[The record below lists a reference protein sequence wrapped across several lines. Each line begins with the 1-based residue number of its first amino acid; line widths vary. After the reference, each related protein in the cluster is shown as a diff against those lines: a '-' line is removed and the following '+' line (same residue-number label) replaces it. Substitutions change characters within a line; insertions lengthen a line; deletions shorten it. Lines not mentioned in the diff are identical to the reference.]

1 MNKVKFAVAGLHR
14 GQGHIVAAKYAPH
27 MEVVAVAD
35 LNRELADSVARQYN
49 IPEVYYSLDE
59 LLENSSCEAVI
70 LATPIPDHAEHV
82 LKVLAAGKHA
92 LSEVTC
98 AARMEDLERIA
109 AAARASDKKYM
120 LAENYVWI
128 RAWTIVRNMVKA
140 GLLGE
145 IYYAESDYLMDFQL
159 RPGFPKLAQPWRE
172 EVYFGRQGHPYITHT
187 LGPLA
192 HLMGEKI
199 TKVTAMSAGRQ
210 FDLPAD
216 NTVTLMMKTEKD
228 HMIVLRNQ
236 FVGSRP
242 DSYTYYSIQG
252 TRGAYVAPQGP
263 TDFHKIHIKGICAPN
278 EWKNLFDFAAFLP
291 DEWKMFDNTDRTFD
305 DSKDDGVSMYDS
317 GCALMDDEFALCI
330 LNNTEPPISLDAAL
344 NWTAAGLLSEQSVN
358 SGSQPI
364 DVPLYED

>member
-1 MNKVKFAVAGLHR
+1 MDKIRFGVVGLHR
-14 GQGHIVAAKYAPH
+14 GQGHIKASKYAPH
-27 MEVVAVAD
+27 MEVTAVAD
-35 LNRELADSVARQYN
+35 LDLELAKKVAQNYA
-49 IPEVYYSLDE
+49 IPNCYGSLDE
-59 LLENSSCEAVI
+59 LLEKDDCDAVI
-70 LATPIPDHAEHV
+70 LATPIPDHADHV
-82 LKVLAAGKHA
+82 LKVLAAGKHV

-98 AARMEDLERIA
+98 ATKMEDLDRIA
-109 AAARASDKKYM
+109 AAVRATDKKYM

-159 RPGFPKLAQPWRE
+159 RPGFPKIAQPWRE
-172 EVYFGRQGHPYITHT
+172 EVYFGRQGHPYITQT

-192 HLMGEKI
+192 YLMDEKI

-210 FDLPAD
+210 YDLRAD
-216 NTVTLMMKTEKD
+216 NTVSLMMKTERD

-236 FVGSRP
+236 FIGSRP

-252 TRGAYVAPQGP
+252 TKGAYVAPQGP
-263 TDFHKIHIKGICAPN
+263 TDFHKIHIKGLCKPN

-291 DEWKMFDNTDRTFD
+291 DEWKMFDNTDVTFD
-305 DSKDDGVSMYDS
+305 DTKDDGTSMYDS

-330 LNNTEPPISLDAAL
+330 LKGTEPPISLDAAL

-358 SGSQPI
+358 NGSQPV
-364 DVPLYED
+364 DVPLYNK

>member
-1 MNKVKFAVAGLHR
+1 MNKVKFGVVGLHR
-14 GQGHIVAAKYAPH
+14 GQGHLFAAKFAPH
-27 MEVVAVAD
+27 VEIVAVAD
-35 LNRELADSVARQYN
+35 LDKELADSVAAKFN
-49 IPEVYYSLDE
+49 VPNVYYSLDE
-59 LLENSSCEAVI
+59 LLEKSDCEAVI
-70 LATPIPDHAEHV
+70 LATPIPNHADHV

-98 AARMEDLERIA
+98 ATKMEDLDRIA
-109 AAARASDKKYM
+109 KAVRASYKKYM

-145 IYYAESDYLMDFQL
+145 IYYAESDYLMDFQN
-159 RPGFPKLAQPWRE
+159 RPGFPKVAQKWRE

-192 HLMGEKI
+192 FLMDEKI

-236 FVGSRP
+236 FVGARP

-252 TRGAYVAPQGP
+252 TKGAYVAPQGP
-263 TDFHKIHIKGICAPN
+263 TDFHKIHIKGLCKPN
-278 EWKNLFDFAAFLP
+278 EWKNLFDFAGFLP
-291 DEWKMFDNTDRTFD
+291 DEWKMFDNTEVKFD
-305 DSKDDGVSMYDS
+305 DTKDDGTSMYDS
-317 GCALMDDEFALCI
+317 GCALMDDEFALSI

-358 SGSQPI
+358 SGSEPV
-364 DVPLYED
+364 DVPLYV